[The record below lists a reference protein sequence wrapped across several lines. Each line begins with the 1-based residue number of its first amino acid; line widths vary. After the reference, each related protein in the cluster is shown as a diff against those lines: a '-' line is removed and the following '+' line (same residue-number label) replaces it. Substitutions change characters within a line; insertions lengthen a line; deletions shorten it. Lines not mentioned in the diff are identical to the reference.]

1 MNNYVKLAIAFLA
14 GAATGSVITKIVIEK
29 KKEEEFSERYESL
42 VEYYSSEPE
51 SVPDD
56 AVVSD
61 VIKNEYEI
69 KDGVYLEKYKNPGS
83 GALKEKLARLNV
95 DYTAYSKEK
104 RQEELDADLEL
115 QKLQPIDPQP
125 SDFVRMDFN
134 MENVEIPHGYE
145 SASWSVY
152 TDGVVVD
159 DYGEIVDREDID
171 FAVGAININYFLGC
185 EEEVMYIKN
194 TANQTLYEITKEPMT
209 YSEAYSSGLSPED

>member
-1 MNNYVKLAIAFLA
+1 MNNYVKLAIAFVA
-14 GAATGSVITKIVIEK
+14 GAATGSIVTKIVIER

-56 AVVSD
+56 AVISD
-61 VIKNEYEI
+61 VVKNEYEV
-69 KDGVYLEKYKNPGS
+69 KNGVYLEKYKKPGS
-83 GALKEKLARLNV
+83 EALKEKLARLNV
-95 DYTAYSKEK
+95 DYTSYSKEK
-104 RQEELDADLEL
+104 RQAELDADLEL

-125 SDFVRMDFN
+125 SSFVKMNFN
-134 MENVEIPHGYE
+134 DEDVEIPHEFE

-171 FAVGAININYFLGC
+171 FAVGVVNINYFLGC
-185 EEEVMYIKN
+185 E
-194 TANQTLYEITKEPMT
+194 
-209 YSEAYSSGLSPED
+209 

>member
-1 MNNYVKLAIAFLA
+1 MNNYVKLAIAFVA
-14 GAATGSVITKIVIEK
+14 GAATGSIVTKIVIER

-56 AVVSD
+56 AVISD
-61 VIKNEYEI
+61 VVKNEYEV
-69 KDGVYLEKYKNPGS
+69 KNGVYLEKYKKPGS
-83 GALKEKLARLNV
+83 EALKEKLARLNV
-95 DYTAYSKEK
+95 DYTSYSKEK
-104 RQEELDADLEL
+104 RQAELDADLEL

-125 SDFVRMDFN
+125 SSFVKMNFN
-134 MENVEIPHGYE
+134 DEDVEIPHEFE

-171 FAVGAININYFLGC
+171 FAVGVVNINYFLGC
-185 EEEVMYIKN
+185 EEEVLYIKN
-194 TANQTLYEITKEPMT
+194 TANQTFYEITKEPMT
-209 YSEAYSSGLSPED
+209 YTEAYSSGLSPED